1 MLKSIK
7 SYFREKSRA
16 RKLKGEVARQ
26 QRARLILQRGGPRTC
41 KKARL
46 LWPRRSVP
54 AAARKASGGRVM
66 PKKAEQAL
74 KAKARKLGLKG
85 ERADRYVYGALRKMG
100 WKPKRERRKA

>member
-1 MLKSIK
+1 
-7 SYFREKSRA
+7 
-16 RKLKGEVARQ
+16 
-26 QRARLILQRGGPRTC
+26 
-41 KKARL
+41 
-46 LWPRRSVP
+46 
-54 AAARKASGGRVM
+54 M